1 MKMKR
6 KQIGMLV
13 FIAII
18 VILMVVTSQTPGT
31 IADADSYQCKV
42 YATIL
47 SRIES
52 GYPCKMFLNIIIL
65 IILINNHLCKNI
77 CMYIGKLF

>member
-47 SRIES
+47 SLLPPVIAI
-52 GYPCKMFLNIIIL
+52 GLAL
-65 IILINNHLCKNI
+65 ITKERSEERRV
-77 CMYIGKLF
+77 GKECRSRWSPYH